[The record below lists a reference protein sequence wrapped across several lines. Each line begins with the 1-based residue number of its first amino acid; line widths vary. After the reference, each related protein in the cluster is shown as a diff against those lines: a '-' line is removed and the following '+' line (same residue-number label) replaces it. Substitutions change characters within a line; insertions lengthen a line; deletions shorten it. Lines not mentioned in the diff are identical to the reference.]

1 MNNKQKFQILLNIS
15 LFSSISFFLL
25 CALAMY
31 FYPGGSMY
39 NNPAN
44 PLYNSSITSYSH
56 TMNFFSDLG
65 LHYSWSRQP
74 NFISNIF
81 FAYGLLSVAIG
92 IVSFYTSLHFILR
105 KDKELILLSKFGIFI
120 ALLSSIGFILVSFTP
135 SDMLLSEHMF
145 SVNLGFRSF
154 LIIMLIYSYAIF
166 RSNYI
171 ENYLAL
177 IYFGLFCLVAYY
189 VYILIAGPELV
200 SVSYRHKD
208 FFIPTK
214 QAVLFHVVSQKFV
227 IYGLNF
233 SILWQLIE
241 FKKQKYIDL
250 IE

>member
-1 MNNKQKFQILLNIS
+1 MCHCGGLNLVRFVFCNEQK
-15 LFSSISFFLL
+15 
-25 CALAMY
+25 
-31 FYPGGSMY
+31 YPS
-39 NNPAN
+39 
-44 PLYNSSITSYSH
+44 
-56 TMNFFSDLG
+56 
-65 LHYSWSRQP
+65 P
-74 NFISNIF
+74 NFHLCDYN
-81 FAYGLLSVAIG
+81 GLPA
-92 IVSFYTSLHFILR
+92 
-105 KDKELILLSKFGIFI
+105 
-120 ALLSSIGFILVSFTP
+120 A
-135 SDMLLSEHMF
+135 
-145 SVNLGFRSF
+145 
-154 LIIMLIYSYAIF
+154 
-166 RSNYI
+166 NYI